1 VLLLDLDRF
10 KEVNDTLGHHTGD
23 EMLREVGTRLA
34 AALPE
39 ALVSRLGGDEFALLI
54 AGADRDAACAAA
66 ETIDGALSDTVRL
79 ADIALPVDAS
89 IGIALLPGDG
99 TDADVLLQHADTAMY
114 VAKGRRRGA
123 EVYTP
128 SLDSNSAERL
138 ALAADLR
145 AAVTLGQIT
154 TVYQPKVAIRSGMVV
169 GVEAL
174 ARWNHPERGPVGPD
188 QFIPIAERTG
198 LMRPLTALVLHEAL
212 RQRSAWRRFGL
223 DVSVAVNLSAH
234 SLLDPV
240 LREQIVS
247 LLEEF
252 DVPHGKLTLEITEG
266 VLLDD
271 PDRSIP
277 VIEELAAI
285 GVRCSVDDFGT
296 GYSSLSYLSRLPVYE
311 IKIDRSF
318 ISGLTGADS
327 GPRTITGAVVDLGR
341 RLGKRVVAEG
351 VENEET
357 YRALNRLGCDE
368 AQGYWLARPLAAE
381 DIAEWATDWVLR
393 RNALGTAPRLRAV
406 SSE

>member
-1 VLLLDLDRF
+1 
-10 KEVNDTLGHHTGD
+10 
-23 EMLREVGTRLA
+23 
-34 AALPE
+34 
-39 ALVSRLGGDEFALLI
+39 
-54 AGADRDAACAAA
+54 
-66 ETIDGALSDTVRL
+66 
-79 ADIALPVDAS
+79 
-89 IGIALLPGDG
+89 
-99 TDADVLLQHADTAMY
+99 
-114 VAKGRRRGA
+114 
-123 EVYTP
+123 
-128 SLDSNSAERL
+128 
-138 ALAADLR
+138 
-145 AAVTLGQIT
+145 VTLGQIT

-198 LMRPLTALVLHEAL
+198 LMRPLTALVLREAL

-240 LREQIVS
+240 LREQIVL

-277 VIEELAAI
+277 VIEGLAAI

-318 ISGLTGADS
+318 ISGLTGPDS